1 MTISFEPGFEHG
13 FERQRILDRDL
24 YAGDPQPFFAWL
36 RAHAPVYRDPD
47 GVWTLAKHHDIRA
60 AERQPLLFSN
70 AQGSRPNGAP
80 QPSLIDSDDPWHA
93 AQRRLVAQGFTHK
106 QMQLY
111 EGHVREVATRLVDQV
126 ATIGSCDVVASIAK
140 PLPMTLIGE
149 MLGAEPADY
158 DRLQH
163 WSDQMIGG
171 ADDPVYVTDDVA
183 NAAFA
188 YIMFITEIIA
198 DRRLNPRDDLVSTL
212 VHAAIDDGQSLDENH
227 VIGNSLLL
235 LVGGNET
242 TRSAITGGM
251 HALLTHPDQMALAL
265 DSIVDGSVGPTVIE
279 EILRWVTPLNNMNRV
294 TTQDVEVRGVTIPA
308 GSQVMMSYISANRDE
323 EVFEDPFRFDVTRD
337 HNPHLSFGFGP
348 HLCLG
353 AQLARLELKI
363 IFSEMLT
370 RLDDIRLAD
379 PDFVAAYS
387 HSSFVRGIQSLPIT
401 FTV

>member
-1 MTISFEPGFEHG
+1 MYKRQCHG
-13 FERQRILDRDL
+13 
-24 YAGDPQPFFAWL
+24 
-36 RAHAPVYRDPD
+36 
-47 GVWTLAKHHDIRA
+47 
-60 AERQPLLFSN
+60 S
-70 AQGSRPNGAP
+70 
-80 QPSLIDSDDPWHA
+80 SLIDSDDPWHA
-93 AQRRLVAQGFTHK
+93 AQRRVVAQGFTHK

-126 ATIGSCDVVASIAK
+126 ATVGSCDVVASIAK

-265 DSIVDGSVGPTVIE
+265 ASIVDGSVGPTVIE

-308 GSQVMMSYISANRDE
+308 GSQVLMSYISANRDE

-363 IFSEMLT
+363 IVSEMLT
-370 RLDDIRLAD
+370 RLHDIRLAD

>member
-323 EVFEDPFRFDVTRD
+323 EAFEDPFRFDVTRD

-353 AQLARLELKI
+353 AQLARLELKV

-370 RLDDIRLAD
+370 RLHDIRLTD
-379 PDFVAAYS
+379 PDFVTAYS

>member
-1 MTISFEPGFEHG
+1 MTISFEHGLEHG

-36 RAHAPVYRDPD
+36 RAHDPVYRDPD
-47 GVWTLAKHHDIRA
+47 GVWTLVKHHDIRA

-70 AQGSRPNGAP
+70 ANGSRPNVPP

-111 EGHVREVATRLVDQV
+111 EGHVREGATRLVDQV
-126 ATIGSCDVVASIAK
+126 VATGSCDVVASIAK

-171 ADDPVYVTDDVA
+171 ADDPAYVTDDVA

-188 YIMFITEIIA
+188 YIMFITEVIA

-212 VHAAIDDGQSLDENH
+212 VHATIDDGQSLDENH
-227 VIGNSLLL
+227 VIGNALLL

-251 HALLTHPDQMALAL
+251 HALLTHPDQMAMALA
-265 DSIVDGSVGPTVIE
+265 SIVDGAVGPTVIE

-337 HNPHLSFGFGP
+337 PNPHLSFGFGP

-353 AQLARLELKI
+353 AQLARLELKV

-370 RLDDIRLAD
+370 RLHDIRLTD
-379 PDFVAAYS
+379 PDFVATYS
-387 HSSFVRGIQSLPIT
+387 HSSFVRGVQLLPIT

>member
-60 AERQPLLFSN
+60 AERQPMLFSN
-70 AQGSRPNGAP
+70 AHGSRPNGAP

-126 ATIGSCDVVASIAK
+126 ATVGSCDVVASIAK

-149 MLGAEPADY
+149 MLGAEPADH

-265 DSIVDGSVGPTVIE
+265 ASIVDGSVGPTVIE

-308 GSQVMMSYISANRDE
+308 GSQVLMSYISANRDE

-370 RLDDIRLAD
+370 RLHDIRLAD